1 MKENKSKKLILN
13 IGSACFYL
21 VLWHIISV
29 AVGKELLIPT
39 PARVFE
45 TLISLASA
53 KTFYIDTGLS
63 VIRIAAGFA
72 FAVLFGI
79 IAAILTSC
87 SKALK
92 TLFYP
97 LVSTVRAT
105 PVASFIIL
113 TLLWIKTTYVPV
125 FIAFLMVMPV
135 VWSNISQG
143 IETADKKLLQAA
155 DIFNLSLSKKIK
167 YIYIPNCVPF
177 FKNSAASGIGLAW
190 KAGIA
195 AEVICSPS
203 FAIGSRLYDSKIYLE
218 TPELFAWTGTVVILS
233 ILIEKLTVSILNKV
247 FKDY

>member
-1 MKENKSKKLILN
+1 MKENKSKKLILAL
-13 IGSACFYL
+13 GSVCFYI

-29 AVGKELLIPT
+29 IIGKELLIPS

-45 TLISLASA
+45 TFVSLAG
-53 KTFYIDTGLS
+53 TGEFYVDTGLS
-63 VIRIAAGFA
+63 IARILSGFLLAVIM
-72 FAVLFGI
+72 GI
-79 IAAILTSC
+79 LIAILTSC

-92 TLFYP
+92 ALFYP
-97 LVSTVRAT
+97 LISTVRAT

-125 FIAFLMVMPV
+125 FISFLMVMPV
-135 VWSNISQG
+135 VWANISQG

-155 DIFNLSLSKKIK
+155 DVFKLSLAKKIK

-190 KAGIA
+190 KSGIA
-195 AEVICSPS
+195 AEVICSPN
-203 FAIGSRLYDSKIYLE
+203 FAIGSRLYDAKIYLE
-218 TPELFAWTGTVVILS
+218 TPELFAWTATVVILS
-233 ILIEKLTVSILNKV
+233 ILIEKLTVFILNRV